1 MPSFD
6 WKMFTCLGTDVD
18 EISWQG
24 IREFCLFTVQKQ
36 AGESPH
42 YHFYRPF
49 PNSGL
54 YRCMLTVETPTMCG
68 DWGHIPCVVIEDTY
82 LLHVFNWEELPRG
95 GHREENKKEILS
107 LDFKWWQNEDVTN
120 AQWKTGS
127 SFFSPLTPP
136 GLYFLPPH
144 LRLKANSKNFSF
156 QNHGQQLA
164 SGLGARGSQTR
175 GKHPTK
181 QILTEYILGP
191 VLLDDT
197 EIPLI
202 LTFKNSISSSHQH
215 S

>member
-24 IREFCLFTVQKQ
+24 IREFCLFTVQRQ
-36 AGESPH
+36 AEESPH
-42 YHFYRPF
+42 YHFYRTF
-49 PNSGL
+49 SNSGL

-68 DWGHIPCVVIEDTY
+68 DWGHVSSPCFQLRRTAKRR
-82 LLHVFNWEELPRG
+82 HQ
-95 GHREENKKEILS
+95 EENKEEILS
-107 LDFKWWQNEDVTN
+107 LDFKQWQNEDVTN
-120 AQWKTGS
+120 AQWKSGS
-127 SFFSPLTPP
+127 SFFSPLTSP
-136 GLYFLPPH
+136 GLYFLPLH
-144 LRLKANSKNFSF
+144 LRLKANSKKFSF
-156 QNHGQQLA
+156 QNLGQQLA
-164 SGLGARGSQTR
+164 NGLGARGSQTR
-175 GKHPTK
+175 GKDPTK

-197 EIPLI
+197 EIPII